1 MQGKVLED
9 GESDLNINNMNNNKD
24 FGSEVNDNDNIKNNT
39 ELDSESS
46 FRVKRETI
54 DL

>member
-9 GESDLNINNMNNNKD
+9 GESDLNINNNKD
-24 FGSEVNDNDNIKNNT
+24 FGSETNDNIKNNT

>member
-9 GESDLNINNMNNNKD
+9 GESDLNMNINNNKD

-39 ELDSESS
+39 EQDSESS